1 MPYTSSEAWQDA
13 FNTGIQKMLVNV
25 LRRVVTWKES
35 ISCATDLGVTVSYLS
50 GLAREYLVK
59 VESWERGQG

>member
-1 MPYTSSEAWQDA
+1 
-13 FNTGIQKMLVNV
+13 MLVNV
-25 LRRVVTWKES
+25 LRHIVIRKES

-50 GLAREYLVK
+50 ELARAYLVK